1 MEEIVAFMDEKCV
14 VLLFYGRDF
23 MEENVCVMDE
33 NVCVMDENV
42 CVMDEN
48 VMFMDENVSFMDTK
62 C

>member
-42 CVMDEN
+42 S
-48 VMFMDENVSFMDTK
+48 FMDENDSFMENK